1 MTEKIKTPEQKIN
14 NITGRNNKP
23 KIAITIDM
31 LKATIA
37 VNPCAVVKPSF
48 FFDIIFTPND

>member
-14 NITGRNNKP
+14 NMSGRDNKP
-23 KIAITIDM
+23 KIAITRDM

-37 VNPCAVVKPSF
+37 VNPCAVVNPSF
-48 FFDIIFTPND
+48 SFDIIFTPND